1 MSDRELAAEF
11 VLGAAEGRRLAEAE
25 RRLRAEPAFRAE
37 VEAMRA
43 MTGRLGEL
51 PADAWPEPREAG
63 AGAPGRDTESRWRRR
78 GRAWRPALALAS
90 LLTALAVGIGI
101 GELLAGGS
109 ERVAPAAAL
118 SLQPLRPG
126 SAAHGSVHMPAPG
139 TMVLDVSGLRP
150 AGPGHYYELW
160 LMTSPSRTVPVASFS
175 VNRKGHAEV
184 RVPLPAAPAA
194 YRYFDVSRQAAG
206 AGTAHSG
213 ESVLRGPT
221 T

>member
-1 MSDRELAAEF
+1 MSDRDLAAEF
-11 VLGAAEGRRLAEAE
+11 VLGEIGESRRAEAE
-25 RRLRAEPAFRAE
+25 RRLRADPAFRAE
-37 VEAMRA
+37 VEAMRS
-43 MTGRLGEL
+43 MTGRLREL
-51 PADAWPEPREAG
+51 PAEAWPPQPAPSRSPRQWL
-63 AGAPGRDTESRWRRR
+63 SRIWS
-78 GRAWRPALALAS
+78 WRPVPALAS
-90 LLTALAVGIGI
+90 LLVALAIGI
-101 GELLAGGS
+101 GELLAGGG
-109 ERVAPAAAL
+109 ERSAPTAAL
-118 SLQPLRPG
+118 SLQPLRAG

-184 RVPLPAAPAA
+184 RVPLPAAPAT
-194 YRYFDVSRQAAG
+194 YRYFDVSRQATD

-221 T
+221 A